1 MSTIDSTYWS
11 DMVSLYE
18 ALYEPLSRQH
28 AAAILSMV
36 EIEEE
41 SKILDVAAGTGSLAL
56 LAAEKGAEVLAV
68 DTSAEMLSGITARAT
83 PAMRIDTKIMDGQM
97 LDLPNE
103 RFDVSVSMFGLIF
116 FPDWR
121 KGLYELARVTRNG
134 GRGCISVWERHYGA
148 RPLGAPYYGAGPI
161 ILLYEA
167 WRLAFPLKE
176 EMEAPEGM
184 RMLSSPATLERE
196 MIAAGF
202 HDVSLRLS
210 AGTWAGPSA
219 PIFGDHL
226 ERFFGGLP
234 AYKQLDKQARDKLD
248 AEIRL
253 AADRY
258 ATPEG
263 LAVPSNAWIAVGTR
277 VR

>member
-11 DMVSLYE
+11 DIVSLYE

-28 AAAILSMV
+28 AAAALSMI
-36 EIEEE
+36 EIEED

-68 DTSAEMLSGITARAT
+68 DTSAVMLSRILARAAPT
-83 PAMRIDTKIMDGQM
+83 MRIDTRVMDGQM

-103 RFDVSVSMFGLIF
+103 RFDVSFSMFGLML

-134 GRGCISVWERHYGA
+134 GRGCIAVWERHYGA
-148 RPLGAPYYGAGPI
+148 GPFV
-161 ILLYEA
+161 LLYEA
-167 WRLAFPLKE
+167 WKRAFPIKD
-176 EMEAPEGM
+176 EMEIPEGI
-184 RMLSSPATLERE
+184 RMLSSPATFERE

-202 HDVSLRLS
+202 DDVTLRLS
-210 AGTWAGPSA
+210 TGTWAGPSA
-219 PIFGDHL
+219 PVFGAHL

-234 AYKQLDKQARDKLD
+234 MYNQLDERARDRLD

-258 ATPEG
+258 ATSEG
-263 LAVPSNAWIAVGTR
+263 LAVPSNAWIAVGNK
-277 VR
+277 VS

>member
-1 MSTIDSTYWS
+1 MGTIDSTYWS

-18 ALYEPLSRQH
+18 ALYEPLSRRH
-28 AAAILSMV
+28 AATVLSMV
-36 EIEEE
+36 EIEEGT
-41 SKILDVAAGTGSLAL
+41 KILDVAAGTGSLAL

-68 DTSAEMLSGITARAT
+68 DTSAEMLSRITARTT

-103 RFDVSVSMFGLIF
+103 RFDVSFSMFGLIF

-121 KGLYELARVTRNG
+121 KGLYELARVTRNE
-134 GRGCISVWERHYGA
+134 GRGCISVWERH
-148 RPLGAPYYGAGPI
+148 YGAGPI

-167 WRLAFPLKE
+167 WRLAFPTKE

-202 HDVSLRLS
+202 HDVTLRLS

-219 PIFGDHL
+219 PIFGAHL
-226 ERFFGGLP
+226 ETFFGGLSV
-234 AYKQLDKQARDKLD
+234 YKELDKQARDKLD

-253 AADRY
+253 VADRY

-263 LAVPSNAWIAVGTR
+263 LAVPSNAWLAVGTR

>member
-1 MSTIDSTYWS
+1 
-11 DMVSLYE
+11 MVSLYE

-28 AAAILSMV
+28 AAAILSMA

-56 LAAEKGAEVLAV
+56 LAAAKGAEVLAV
-68 DTSAEMLSGITARAT
+68 DTSEAMLSRIVARAT
-83 PAMRIDTKIMDGQM
+83 PTMRIETRIMDGQM

-103 RFDVSVSMFGLIF
+103 RFDLSFSMFGLMF

-121 KGLYELARVTRNG
+121 KGLYELARVTRIG
-134 GRGCISVWERHYGA
+134 GRGCISVWEHH
-148 RPLGAPYYGAGPI
+148 YGAGPFV
-161 ILLYEA
+161 LLYEA
-167 WRLAFPLKE
+167 WRLAFPTKD
-176 EMEAPEGM
+176 EMEYPEGI

-202 HDVSLRLS
+202 HDVSLRLTT
-210 AGTWAGPSA
+210 GTWAGPSA
-219 PIFGDHL
+219 PVFGVHL

-234 AYKQLDKQARDKLD
+234 AYKELDKHARDTLD

-263 LAVPSNAWIAVGTR
+263 LAVPSNAWLAVGTR

>member
-1 MSTIDSTYWS
+1 MNTIDTTYWS

-28 AAAILSMV
+28 AATALSMV

-41 SKILDVAAGTGSLAL
+41 SKLLDVAAGTGSLAL
-56 LAAEKGAEVLAV
+56 LAAAKGAEVLAV
-68 DTSAEMLSGITARAT
+68 DTSAEMLSRIIARAT
-83 PAMRIDTKIMDGQM
+83 PAMRIDTRIMDGQM

-103 RFDVSVSMFGLIF
+103 RFDLSFSMFGLMF

-121 KGLYELARVTRNG
+121 KALRELARVTRNG

-148 RPLGAPYYGAGPI
+148 GPFV
-161 ILLYEA
+161 LLHEA
-167 WRLAFPLKE
+167 WGLAFPTKE

-202 HDVSLRLS
+202 HDVTLRLS
-210 AGTWAGPSA
+210 TGTWIGPSA
-219 PIFGDHL
+219 PAFSANL

-234 AYKQLDKQARDKLD
+234 MYKELDKQARDKLH

-263 LAVPSNAWIAVGTR
+263 LAVPSNSWLTVGTR
-277 VR
+277 AR